1 MSTPSVVTDSTAYL
15 PPELIKALDIS
26 VVSLYYSFEEG
37 GARRENEVADVG
49 AFFDRL
55 TEPGSLSTTQPP
67 VVEDFLIAYEPLLA
81 GGGEV
86 ISIHISSGLSE
97 TCERARAAADALR
110 DAGKGGERIHVVD
123 GASTGGALGIL
134 ALVAARAAARGE
146 SAAGIL
152 ETVRQARLEA
162 KTWYLLD
169 TLEFLRRG
177 GRIGGATAWI
187 GATLNI
193 KPILA
198 VETEMRAVERV
209 RSRERG
215 VERLVEL
222 ARQLQ
227 ASGACAW
234 CVQHARVPDEALA
247 FAKRLQD
254 VFWRPPEFVTEV
266 GPVIGTHTGPGLLG
280 VGGVPI
286 RFLEDG

>member
-110 DAGKGGERIHVVD
+110 DAGK
-123 GASTGGALGIL
+123 
-134 ALVAARAAARGE
+134 
-146 SAAGIL
+146 
-152 ETVRQARLEA
+152 
-162 KTWYLLD
+162 
-169 TLEFLRRG
+169 
-177 GRIGGATAWI
+177 
-187 GATLNI
+187 
-193 KPILA
+193 
-198 VETEMRAVERV
+198 
-209 RSRERG
+209 
-215 VERLVEL
+215 
-222 ARQLQ
+222 
-227 ASGACAW
+227 
-234 CVQHARVPDEALA
+234 
-247 FAKRLQD
+247 
-254 VFWRPPEFVTEV
+254 
-266 GPVIGTHTGPGLLG
+266 
-280 VGGVPI
+280 
-286 RFLEDG
+286 

>member
-37 GARRENEVADVG
+37 GARRENEVADLG

-55 TEPGSLSTTQPP
+55 TDPGSLSTTQPP

-97 TCERARAAADALR
+97 TCERARAAADVLR

-123 GASTGGALGIL
+123 SASTGGALGIL
-134 ALVAARAAARGE
+134 ALVAARGAARGE
-146 SAAGIL
+146 SAASIL

-209 RSRERG
+209 RSRQRG

-234 CVQHARVPDEALA
+234 CVQHSRVPDEALA
-247 FAKRLQD
+247 FATRLQD

-266 GPVIGTHTGPGLLG
+266 GPVIGTHSGPGLLG

-286 RFLEDG
+286 RFLEGA